1 MATVLNRPAINAAF
15 LQEIKEDNIELRQ
28 LFRNVRQ
35 LTEESPP
42 SIRLWVEALTALSDQ
57 LAFHFSLEESYG
69 YLDDTIGAEPRLK
82 SVADELKAEHEML
95 YLWINDI
102 LDDAER
108 LLYHEPH
115 SLAAHKIVERFVTF
129 RERFDHHEQREELLI
144 LQSLGEDIG
153 VGD

>member
-28 LFRNVRQ
+28 LFRNMHD
-35 LTEESPP
+35 LIGESPP
-42 SIRLWVEALTALSDQ
+42 SIRLWVEGLAALRDQ

-82 SVADELKAEHEML
+82 ATANDLKAEHEVL
-95 YLWINDI
+95 YLWIDDI
-102 LDDAER
+102 LEDAEK
-108 LLYHEPH
+108 LLYHEPN
-115 SLAAHKIVERFVTF
+115 SLAAHKIAERFSTF
-129 RERFDHHEQREELLI
+129 RQRFDHHEQREEQLI